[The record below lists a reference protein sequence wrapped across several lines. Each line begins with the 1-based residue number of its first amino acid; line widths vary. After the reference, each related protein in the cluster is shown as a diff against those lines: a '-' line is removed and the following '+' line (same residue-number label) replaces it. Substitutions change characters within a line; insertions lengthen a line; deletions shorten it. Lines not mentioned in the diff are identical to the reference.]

1 MTLTEYL
8 DAIAEKL
15 GVNGLPDRLL
25 TTYLKA
31 FAQNQGVDV
40 SALPD
45 NLTTTYLSAIR
56 NARGGQPVQDNL
68 ITTHLAEIAKTYGL
82 EELPSNMI
90 SAYLEAIA
98 AVADSGGGSGDS
110 GDSGDS
116 GGGEPAELYSWEG
129 VAYRINNGTYKDVY
143 AIGDMVPLDLGSEG
157 LINMQIAAFDADTLA
172 DGSGTAAISW
182 VANEPMKT
190 KKRMNP
196 VGSNGQEGT
205 GTYGGWE
212 KSEMRTYL
220 RNTVKPMIPQVTAN
234 QIVDVKKNQLAY
246 DGSGSSFTQT
256 TEDDLWLISPDE
268 CYGSI
273 YHDLLG
279 TNSSRIKNAQGSTTA
294 CSWWTRK
301 AASTLSFKGVNTSG
315 KYTDYRAETVY
326 YYVVLGFCTGRT
338 PT

>member
-68 ITTHLAEIAKTYGL
+68 ITTHLVEIAKTYGL

-98 AVADSGGGSGDS
+98 AVADSGGGSC
-110 GDSGDS
+110 
-116 GGGEPAELYSWEG
+116 GGEPAELLSWEG
-129 VAYRINNGTYKDVY
+129 VAYHINKGTYKDVY

-157 LINMQIAAFDADTLA
+157 LINMQVAAFDTDKLA

-182 VANEPMKT
+182 MAKELLAT
-190 KKRMNP
+190 KRTVNVTAVKNDD
-196 VGSNGQEGT
+196 GTYEDGT
-205 GTYGGWE
+205 GAIGGWE
-212 KSEMRTYL
+212 KCEL
-220 RNTVKPMIPQVTAN
+220 RSYFQNNIRSLALNKTHN
-234 QIVDVKKNQLAY
+234 QIVTVLKTHTAY
-246 DGSGSSFTQT
+246 DTNAQRFTQT
-256 TEDDLWLISPDE
+256 TTDDVWIPSYKEMKDTTSL
-268 CYGSI
+268 YGQLMSST
-273 YHDLLG
+273 
-279 TNSSRIKNAQGSTTA
+279 TNRIKFVTNTTTA
-294 CSWWTRK
+294 TNWWLRGSDGKNHSNYIDTTGGL
-301 AASTLSFKGVNTSG
+301 ANT
-315 KYTDYRAETVY
+315 YVTHDYGIC
-326 YYVVLGFCTGRT
+326 LGFCTGRT